1 MAEFLDGMK
10 QMSVLN
16 ERLTVVSS
24 LNEEKVDEMD
34 VLVDGI
40 IDSMK
45 D

>member
-1 MAEFLDGMK
+1 MK

-16 ERLTVVSS
+16 ERLTMVSS
-24 LNEEKVDEMD
+24 LNEEKIDEMD

-40 IDSMK
+40 IESMK

>member
-1 MAEFLDGMK
+1 MAEFLDDMK

-16 ERLTVVSS
+16 ERLTMVSS
-24 LNEEKVDEMD
+24 LNEEKIDEMD

-40 IDSMK
+40 IESMK